1 MGSKNG
7 NTVTVGSTNTAT
19 AGSSNPDVVLIG
31 AGIMSATL
39 AVILKEL
46 NPKLKIEIHEVLGNA
61 AQESSNAWNNAGTGH
76 AALCELNYTPQEPD
90 GSIDISKAL
99 QVNTEFDLSRQLWAY
114 LVRKGAIKDPQSFIH
129 PVPHFSFVRGPENR
143 TFLKKRFEA
152 LSSHPLYYGME
163 YSDDKKQIEEWLPLV
178 MEWRDPRDVV
188 TATRMATGTDVDY
201 GALTDDLLDSLHGQD
216 GFSIHYFS
224 RVQDLQRDGN
234 TWKLKIRDENSGE
247 HRYVQAKFVF
257 IGAGGG
263 SLPLLQKSGIPEGRG
278 YAGFPVSGIWLR
290 CDRPEVSSRH
300 NAKVYG
306 KASVGSPPMSVP
318 HLDTRHI
325 DGKVSLLFGP
335 YAGFSTKFLKHGSYL
350 DLFGTIDPENIL
362 PLLAVGMSNVALEEY
377 LIGQVLETANE
388 RLAALREYYP
398 NAKKEDWEVEVAGQR
413 VQIIKK
419 DPVHGGILQFGTEL
433 VGAADRS
440 IVAMLGASP
449 GASTAVWIM
458 LRVIEQHF
466 PETLR
471 TGEWSGK
478 LKEMIP
484 SYGQSLIDN
493 PALCQQVRAE
503 TASILNINNI
513 NTNNTNTKETEND
526 SSLSVVHRS

>member
-1 MGSKNG
+1 MTRSSN
-7 NTVTVGSTNTAT
+7 SAT
-19 AGSSNPDVVLIG
+19 TYLSNPDVVLIG

-46 NPKLKIEIHEVLGNA
+46 DPKLKIEIHEVLGSE

-76 AALCELNYTPQEPD
+76 AALCELNYTPEKPD

-114 LVRKGAIKDPQSFIH
+114 LVTKGAIKDPQSFLH
-129 PVPHFSFVRGPENR
+129 PVPHMSFVRGIDNR
-143 TFLKKRFEA
+143 NFLRKRYA
-152 LSSHPLYYGME
+152 AISSHPLYYGME
-163 YSDDKKQIEEWLPLV
+163 YSEDKQQIEEWIPLV
-178 MEWRDPRDVV
+178 MECRDPDDVV

-201 GALTDDLLDSLHGQD
+201 GALTRDLLDSLD
-216 GFSIHYFS
+216 GKDGVSIHFLS
-224 RVQDLQRDGN
+224 RVQDLKRDGEA
-234 TWKLKIRDENSGE
+234 WSVQIRDEKTGE
-247 HRYVQAKFVF
+247 HRYVNAKFVF

-263 SLPLLQKSGIPEGRG
+263 SLRLLQKSGIPEGQG

-290 CDRPEVSSRH
+290 CDNPEVSSRH

-325 DGKVSLLFGP
+325 EGKVSLLFGP

-350 DLFGTIDPENIL
+350 DLFGSIDPENLL
-362 PLLAVGMSNVALEEY
+362 PLLAVGRDNVALTEY
-377 LIGQVLETANE
+377 LIGQVIESSDKRFAL
-388 RLAALREYYP
+388 LREFYP
-398 NAKKEDWEVEVAGQR
+398 NVNEEDWKVEVAGQR

-419 DPVHGGILQFGTEL
+419 DPVHGGILKFGTEL
-433 VGAADRS
+433 VTASDGS

-458 LRVIEQHF
+458 IQVIERCF
-466 PETLR
+466 RDKLMNAGWADKLR
-471 TGEWSGK
+471 K
-478 LKEMIP
+478 LIP

-493 PALCQQVRAE
+493 PVLCLRVRAE
-503 TASILNINNI
+503 TAAVLNINNI
-513 NTNNTNTKETEND
+513 TIKETEND
-526 SSLSVVHRS
+526 SRLSVVHGD